1 MNDFTGQA
9 DMTASILT
17 TTAPGQTR
25 TVTFPG

>member
-9 DMTASILT
+9 DMTASLLT
-17 TTAPGQTR
+17 TTPARRTR